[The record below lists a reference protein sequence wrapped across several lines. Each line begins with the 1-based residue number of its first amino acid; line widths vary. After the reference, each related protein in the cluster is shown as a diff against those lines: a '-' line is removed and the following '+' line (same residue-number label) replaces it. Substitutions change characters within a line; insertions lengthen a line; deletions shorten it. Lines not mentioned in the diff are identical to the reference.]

1 MSGTWRFSGRSN
13 GVDYRMRYAY
23 IYPGARSGTSTSK
36 MVWILK
42 SDKEIDVYANT
53 EQQQKYWEEYFATEL
68 EVSGKV
74 DLHPVQTSFT
84 YNAVDEGE
92 YTGENKDRIDSV
104 IRQIKAEKDG

>member
-1 MSGTWRFSGRSN
+1 
-13 GVDYRMRYAY
+13 MRYAY
-23 IYPGARSGTSTSK
+23 IYPGPMSGTGTLK

-53 EQQQKYWEEYFATEL
+53 EKGQKYWEEYFATEL
-68 EVSGKV
+68 KEVGKV
-74 DLHPVQTSFT
+74 DLHPVQTSFS
-84 YNAVDEGE
+84 YYAVDEGE